1 MQKKIL
7 IIISPRDFR
16 DEEYFVPKGLFEKA
30 ALTVDTASTV
40 LGIAYGV
47 MGGEAEVNLLLEKV
61 EVKDYAAVVF
71 IGGPGASGYFDHPD
85 AHRIAQEA
93 AKMKMILAA
102 ICIAPVILARSG
114 VLAERRAT
122 VWTSALDK
130 SAVRELERAGAIYL
144 SEEIVTDDNIVT
156 AQGPAAASKFAA
168 AIIHQLQSSNS

>member
-1 MQKKIL
+1 MQKKVL
-7 IIISPRDFR
+7 IIVSPRDFR
-16 DEEYFVPKGLFEKA
+16 DEEYFIPKGLLKKA
-30 ALTVDTASTV
+30 ALTVDTASTA

-71 IGGPGASGYFDHPD
+71 IGGPGARSYFDHPEV
-85 AHRIAQEA
+85 HRIAQEA
-93 AKMKMILAA
+93 AKMKMVLAA

-114 VLAERRAT
+114 VLAGRRAT

-130 SAVRELERAGAIYL
+130 SAVRDLERGEATYL
-144 SEEIVTDDNIVT
+144 AEELVIDDNIIT

-168 AIIHQLQSSNS
+168 AIIHKLQSSNL

>member
-1 MQKKIL
+1 MQKKVL
-7 IIISPRDFR
+7 IIVSPRDFR

-30 ALTVDTASTV
+30 ALTVDTASTA

-71 IGGPGASGYFDHPD
+71 VGGPGARSYFDHPE

-93 AKMKMILAA
+93 AKMKMVLAA

-114 VLAERRAT
+114 VLAGRRAT

-130 SAVRELERAGAIYL
+130 NAVRDLERGDATYL
-144 SEEIVTDDNIVT
+144 AEELVTDNNIITV
-156 AQGPAAASKFAA
+156 QGPAAASKFAA
-168 AIIHQLQSSNS
+168 AIIYRLQSSNS